1 MVLVRAQQDLP
12 YWKKAPG
19 MGRFIAWHPPRYET
33 IYAILTNSTYAGVF
47 SYGKRKRHYDPSS
60 KKYYFKSFKGEEID
74 IMISDHHEGYI
85 TQEEHAE
92 NLRTIQNNRFTSQES
107 QGASFFFIES
117 TFPKMKVARAVKADR
132 SLVSCTRHEAWP
144 QGFCDNL
151 NGDTLWMIP
160 L

>member
-60 KKYYFKSFKGEEID
+60 KKYYFKSVKGEEID
-74 IMISDHHEGYI
+74 IMISDHHEASQAGLRAAPSRKI
-85 TQEEHAE
+85 TGVSS
-92 NLRTIQNNRFTSQES
+92 RES
-107 QGASFFFIES
+107 LFA
-117 TFPKMKVARAVKADR
+117 
-132 SLVSCTRHEAWP
+132 
-144 QGFCDNL
+144 
-151 NGDTLWMIP
+151 
-160 L
+160 